1 MAVNFKT
8 FESCCCFFC
17 FFFLFCCDA
26 FDVRTMNNQNSI
38 KSSFQRCPESLLID
52 LRKTFVFLDD
62 FVTCPVQFATEYQ
75 IVESV

>member
-1 MAVNFKT
+1 
-8 FESCCCFFC
+8 
-17 FFFLFCCDA
+17 
-26 FDVRTMNNQNSI
+26 MNNQNSI